1 MKNKINLS
9 EFEHD
14 NAEKLDV
21 AVTSITLEK
30 KHVEFIRK
38 LNLNLSK
45 LIRHYIDGLIEGNK
59 DNEK

>member
-1 MKNKINLS
+1 MKKLDLS

-14 NAEKLDV
+14 NVNKLDV
-21 AVTSITLEK
+21 AVTSVTLEK

-45 LIRHYIDGLIEGNK
+45 LIRHYIDELIEGQ
-59 DNEK
+59 DNEKK